1 MKAFH
6 LGAFEV
12 MVVTDDRLSES
23 GGDGGGAFMRFCVCA
38 CAQFFFFSRRS
49 FWSTERPIDGA
60 AAFMEPGPAEGG
72 CGGGTKRSGGGSCLI
87 R

>member
-23 GGDGGGAFMRFCVCA
+23 GGGSGDAFTCFGVYACA
-38 CAQFFFFSRRS
+38 CFSAPPGFSEHRAS
-49 FWSTERPIDGA
+49 IDGA
-60 AAFMEPGPAEGG
+60 AAFMDSNPRKAAVVGQREARGAV
-72 CGGGTKRSGGGSCLI
+72 
-87 R
+87 